1 MRESFDCLIL
11 RGLQDF
17 SREFFENYTV
27 KENGSFS
34 EIKQKKRVESFVY
47 RDICERAV
55 REIARSYENISFA
68 DMKHNE
74 KEQQSLIQKS
84 KAEMQ
89 NES

>member
-1 MRESFDCLIL
+1 M
-11 RGLQDF
+11 
-17 SREFFENYTV
+17 

-55 REIARSYENISFA
+55 REITRSYENISFA

-74 KEQQSLIQKS
+74 RTAKSDSKKVS
-84 KAEMQ
+84 KAAERKLRKMSKLAA
-89 NES
+89 EFSVAILH